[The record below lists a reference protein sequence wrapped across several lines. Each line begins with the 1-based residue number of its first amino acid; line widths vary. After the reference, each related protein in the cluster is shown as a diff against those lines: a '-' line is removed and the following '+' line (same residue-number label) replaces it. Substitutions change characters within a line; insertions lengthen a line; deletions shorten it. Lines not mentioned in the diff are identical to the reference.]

1 MRISMA
7 IMEQN
12 GVEVGFVRVVDHDL
26 VPGVWPDMREHGAAN
41 GRPSTGGYGEQTSS
55 YSA

>member
-41 GRPSTGGYGEQTSS
+41 GRPSTGGSGEQTSS